1 MDAHSCSLVGDN
13 ATHPPVMPT
22 KMYKSVVS
30 DTEIH
35 SDLLIDTRSFFSFTH
50 DGTVVTNA

>member
-1 MDAHSCSLVGDN
+1 
-13 ATHPPVMPT
+13 MPT